1 MQCRWQLLILPWVRA
16 ITREVARL
24 EAVIADYLTLWSLLV
39 ITTGS
44 WG

>member
-1 MQCRWQLLILPWVRA
+1 MQCRWWLLILPWVRA
-16 ITREVARL
+16 VMGKVTRLA
-24 EAVIADYLTLWSLLV
+24 AVITYYLTLRSLLV